1 MRTPYSLTED
11 EFYKLQRAKDSIQLL
26 TILLEEVHRPNSLTP
41 QMMAS
46 FLALLDEDM
55 GNVLQ
60 SVNGNFRRAE
70 H

>member
-11 EFYKLQRAKDSIQLL
+11 DFHKLQRAKDSIQLL
-26 TILLEEVHRPNSLTP
+26 TILLEEVQRPNSMTP
-41 QMMAS
+41 QMLAA

-55 GNVLQ
+55 SKVLQ
-60 SVNGNFRRAE
+60 SVSSNFSP